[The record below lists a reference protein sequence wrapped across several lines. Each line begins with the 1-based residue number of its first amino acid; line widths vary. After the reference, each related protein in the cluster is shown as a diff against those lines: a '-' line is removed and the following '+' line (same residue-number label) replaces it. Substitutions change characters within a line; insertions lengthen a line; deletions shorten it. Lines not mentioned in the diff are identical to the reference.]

1 MKTKN
6 IALTLALVTLVSCSN
21 LAFAG
26 FSVPGVGG
34 GAGNKQETKSE
45 VKVDLIDWSANI
57 LCHLLEVSK

>member
-34 GAGNKQETKSE
+34 GADERRIIYK
-45 VKVDLIDWSANI
+45 INI
-57 LCHLLEVSK
+57 HYRLYEGGSL

>member
-45 VKVDLIDWSANI
+45 VKVDLIDWSA
-57 LCHLLEVSK
+57 K